1 MEFDQQRETVLVV
14 EDNLAIR
21 ALTKTFLEGAGY
33 AVATAADGDSGFNF
47 FKQHRSRIALLLTD
61 VRMPNMNGFEL
72 ADRILELDAEFPIL
86 FMSATTWN
94 ADRGLGCVAKPF
106 TAVELLSKVRQ
117 GLEASRKRKETR
129 ASAA

>member
-1 MEFDQQRETVLVV
+1 
-14 EDNLAIR
+14 
-21 ALTKTFLEGAGY
+21 
-33 AVATAADGDSGFNF
+33 
-47 FKQHRSRIALLLTD
+47 
-61 VRMPNMNGFEL
+61 MPNMNGFEL

-94 ADRGLGCVAKPF
+94 ADRDLGCVAKPF